1 MSVGTGVYVSESH
14 VCVRLAGVMSA
25 LCVVCGAKCRQKGQ
39 TQGVLG
45 CVFDPGMRVCVCVC
59 A

>member
-1 MSVGTGVYVSESH
+1 MYVSESH